1 MIFTKTQLNGDF
13 HNIHN
18 ALSVLNYIQ
27 IYELSKYLVIELQL
41 HPQHIHKKISILHPV
56 ISFFF
61 SYEIGLQPWHNPSHD
76 LTSFVFNQLSTY
88 TNKRILWN
96 LSIKRIF
103 FFQTPYLAELR
114 EYALHGMTSDFQ
126 IVVLYNLIDDNAL
139 IEAFL
144 ITLHYYTFMLDTKIW
159 LVYTQFIIR
168 SITPS
173 VGSIL
178 GNG

>member
-1 MIFTKTQLNGDF
+1 MIFTKTQLHGDF
-13 HNIHN
+13 HKIHN

-27 IYELSKYLVIELQL
+27 IYELRQISSHRITASS
-41 HPQHIHKKISILHPV
+41 PTHKKISILHPV
-56 ISFFF
+56 IFFL

-96 LSIKRIF
+96 LSIKRSF

-144 ITLHYYTFMLDTKIW
+144 ITLHYYTFM
-159 LVYTQFIIR
+159 
-168 SITPS
+168 
-173 VGSIL
+173 
-178 GNG
+178 